1 MRNDA
6 QKLAFALNC
15 REIEKEGGDVL
26 AFIEQNW
33 PSYTPRATWYNL
45 QRQFLHR
52 TTSQLTEGKAVDPEE
67 MRTRELKTDKAKQ
80 LEMVMKILQEGGDPI
95 AYLADL
101 GYKVPTQAWADLR
114 VWARKHRPDDRAKMP
129 DNLKVYYKEH
139 GLQGWRPDPKTVVK
153 TPEDYKKK
161 YPGGIMSKKAV
172 QKPAEEPKMQ
182 VEDEIAAWDPSK
194 AEEIGKR
201 LKEMPTQPVLDVSI
215 PAASPTCCQPARPS
229 GVTVPDEIP
238 LTVCGVR
245 SGFRENARFETADES
260 GFMTFVWTD
269 VFGNEEKRLTL
280 SAEEWKRM
288 TAEIP
293 QAMRQ
298 LGVSE

>member
-1 MRNDA
+1 MRSDA

-26 AFIEQNW
+26 GFIEVNW

-45 QRQFLHR
+45 QRQYLHR

-67 MRTRELKTDKAKQ
+67 MRTRALKTDKAKQ
-80 LEMVMKILQEGGDPI
+80 LENVMQILQEGGDPI

-129 DNLKVYYKEH
+129 DNLKVYYKDH

-161 YPGGIMSKKAV
+161 YPGGILSMKAV
-172 QKPAEEPKMQ
+172 RKPAEEPKVQ
-182 VEDEIAAWDPSK
+182 VED
-194 AEEIGKR
+194 
-201 LKEMPTQPVLDVSI
+201 VHI
-215 PAASPTCCQPARPS
+215 PATSSSCCQPARPS

-245 SGFRENARFETADES
+245 SGFRENARFETSDES
-260 GFMTFVWTD
+260 GYMTFVWTD